1 MAHFGKILYLFPDPF
16 LKPLNMQMYSQKIN
30 AVAGHFKAGDIHL
43 GFRRLVDCVLDT
55 QDLSFYKDCI
65 AFTDWK
71 ESEVRTDV
79 EITAKALDLLEKL
92 SHAQVPDPAD
102 HVPLLVAENL
112 QKTYG
117 RGKFKLGP
125 ISMTIHRG
133 DVWGLVGENGNG
145 KTTLLRMLAKDLSY
159 DAGSLS
165 YHLGEGPLS
174 DYELRTK
181 LTYVPQRTPK
191 WYGSLK
197 TNLKF
202 AASHYG
208 IRGEANELTVL
219 MLIIRFGLWNFRNH
233 NWDELSSGYKM
244 RFELARTFL
253 RTPKILLLDEPL
265 ANLDVLAQQ
274 LILEDLKNLS
284 QSLAHPLGI
293 ILSSQQLFE
302 VEKISDKVLFLR
314 NGVPTHLAAANSEQ
328 ENLTVL
334 ELDIAEDRDTLNRAL
349 AQINVQ
355 EIRFNGGIYQL
366 TIAEANGFNAVL
378 LALIQ
383 HQIHIRYVRDIS
395 QSTRRLFV

>member
-1 MAHFGKILYLFPDPF
+1 MQAFQEK
-16 LKPLNMQMYSQKIN
+16 LNIVS
-30 AVAGHFKAGDIHL
+30 GHFKDGDLHL
-43 GFRRLVDCVLDT
+43 GFRKLVDCVLDT
-55 QDLSFYKDCI
+55 QDKAYYKDCI

-71 ESEVRTDV
+71 ESAERSDEEVK
-79 EITAKALDLLEKL
+79 EKAFELIGKL
-92 SHAQVPDPAD
+92 SHAVI
-102 HVPLLVAENL
+102 HVDEDKTPLLVADKL
-112 QKTYG
+112 MKTYG
-117 RGKFKLGP
+117 RRKFKLGE
-125 ISMTIHRG
+125 ISMTINKG

-145 KTTLLRMLAKDLSY
+145 KTTLLRILAKDLKY
-159 DAGSLS
+159 DSGTVS
-165 YHLGEGPLS
+165 YHIGSGRNT
-174 DYELRTK
+174 DYEMRTK
-181 LTYVPQRTPK
+181 LTYIPQRTPK

-208 IRGEANELTVL
+208 IRGEENELTVL

-284 QSLAHPLGI
+284 QSLSNPLGI

-302 VEKISDKVLFLR
+302 VEKISDKVLFLK
-314 NGVPTHLAAANSEQ
+314 NGAPTHLSAANSE
-328 ENLTVL
+328 EEKLTVL
-334 ELDIAEDRDTLNRAL
+334 EMDLTCSREELNLAL
-349 AQINVQ
+349 AGFEVR
-355 EIRFNGGIYQL
+355 EIRFNGGMYVI
-366 TIAEANGFNAVL
+366 TIVQENGMNAL
-378 LALIQ
+378 LQALIS
-383 HQIHIRYVRDIS
+383 HQIKITYVRDIS

>member
-1 MAHFGKILYLFPDPF
+1 MQTFQNK
-16 LKPLNMQMYSQKIN
+16 LNE
-30 AVAGHFKAGDIHL
+30 VAGHFRAGDIHL

-55 QDLSFYKDCI
+55 QDLVFYKDCI
-65 AFTDWK
+65 ALTDWK
-71 ESEVRTDV
+71 ESETRTPE
-79 EITAKALDLLEKL
+79 EITSKALDFL
-92 SHAQVPDPAD
+92 AQLANADVPEPAEQ
-102 HVPLLVAENL
+102 VPLLIAENL
-112 QKTYG
+112 EKKYG
-117 RGKFKLGP
+117 RGKFRLGP
-125 ISMTIHRG
+125 LSMTIHRG

-165 YHLGEGPLS
+165 FHLGEGILS

-181 LTYVPQRTPK
+181 LTYIPQRTPK

-197 TNLKF
+197 TNLKY
-202 AASHYG
+202 AAAHYG

-219 MLIIRFGLWNFRNH
+219 MLIIRFGLWNFRHH

-274 LILEDLKNLS
+274 LVLEDLKNLS
-284 QSLAHPLGI
+284 QSLSNPLGI

-314 NGVPTHLAAANSEQ
+314 NGVPTHLATANSEQ

-349 AQINVQ
+349 AQIHVQ
-355 EIRFNGGIYQL
+355 EIRFNGGLYQL
-366 TIAEANGFNAVL
+366 TIADADGFNHVL

-383 HQIHIRYVRDIS
+383 HNIRIRYVRDIS